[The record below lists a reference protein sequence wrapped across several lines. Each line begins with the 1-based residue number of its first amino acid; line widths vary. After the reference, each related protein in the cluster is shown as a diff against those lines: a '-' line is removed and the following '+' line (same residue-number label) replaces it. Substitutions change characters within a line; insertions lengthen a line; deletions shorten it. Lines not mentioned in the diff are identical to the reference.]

1 MATPAGSMSRRI
13 TRLLIANRGEIA
25 CRIARTAHRLGIS
38 TVGVYSEPDADA
50 MHVDAVDVAVALGG
64 STPAESYLRAD
75 AIIEIARAH
84 DCDAIHPGY
93 GFLAENADVAERVAA
108 AGLIWVGPTPD
119 QIRMLGDKVAAK
131 KLAIESGVPTA
142 PLFEIPMDDG
152 TIGAIPDG
160 IPMPALVKA
169 AAGGGGRGMRIVRSA
184 EELAEAVAAGSRE
197 AMSSF
202 GDGTVFVEPYIER
215 ARHVEVQ
222 IIGDMHGN
230 VVHLGERECS
240 IQRRNQKIVEESPS
254 AGITPETRAAI
265 CDGAV
270 ALAKSVGYHG
280 AGTVE
285 FLVDEAGSVG
295 SINFLEVNTRLQV
308 EHPVTEAVT
317 GVDLVELQL
326 RVAAGE
332 ELPLRQESVTTD
344 GHAIEVRVVAEDPA
358 AGWLPST
365 GPIASFDLVGEH
377 DLVRIDTGFR
387 AGSVVS
393 SDYDSMLAKVISHGA
408 TRAEA
413 AAKLRRALRASEIDG
428 VRTNLATLVSI
439 LGEPDYLNAK
449 TPTAYLDEHPDVVSA
464 TGPTGA
470 DRTALLIAAV
480 FATERADR
488 RNDRVTGF
496 APSGWR
502 NLRTQGQ
509 RQIWSVAGSDVGE
522 PVEFTMCVDAADVR
536 LGAWPVADDDGALPR
551 DERPRCAVRLL
562 SLDDTAGS
570 GQTHSGRPAALVM
583 AVEVDGVRRVIDV
596 TVEGDA
602 VRTRS
607 AAGALTWMQR
617 PRFVDH
623 DAEAAGGG
631 PICPL
636 PGTVIAVHVA
646 VGDDVAEGAVLMV
659 VEAMKME
666 HKITAAV
673 ASTVTEVHFEVGSR
687 VDQGDLLVSLDAAAD
702 VESGGAADG

>member
-1 MATPAGSMSRRI
+1 MSFMSVPPGSLSRRI
-13 TRLLIANRGEIA
+13 TSLLIANRGEIA
-25 CRIARTAHRLGIS
+25 VRIARTAHRLGIS
-38 TVGVYSEPDADA
+38 TVGVYSEPDANA
-50 MHVDAVDVAVALGG
+50 MHVDAVDTAVALGG

-75 AIIEIARAH
+75 AIIEIALAQG
-84 DCDAIHPGY
+84 CQAIHPGY

-119 QIRMLGDKVAAK
+119 QIRTLGDKIAAK

-142 PLFEIPMDDG
+142 PLFEIVD
-152 TIGAIPDG
+152 GAIPDG

-169 AAGGGGRGMRIVRSA
+169 AAGGGGRGMRVVTSP
-184 EELAEAVAAGSRE
+184 EELADAVAAGSRE

-240 IQRRNQKIVEESPS
+240 IQRRNQKIIEESPS
-254 AGITPETRAAI
+254 AGITPETRTAI

-270 ALAKSVGYHG
+270 ALAQSVGYHG

-285 FLVDEAGSVG
+285 FLVDEAGSVD

-332 ELPLRQESVTTD
+332 ELTLRQESVSAH

-365 GPIASFDLVGEH
+365 GAIASFDLHGGS

-387 AGSVVS
+387 SGSVVS
-393 SDYDSMLAKVISHGA
+393 ADYDSMLAKVIAHGS

-413 AAKLRRALRASEIDG
+413 AAKLRRALRGSEIAG
-428 VRTNLATLVSI
+428 VRTNLAALVSI
-439 LGEPDYLNAK
+439 LGERDYLNAA
-449 TPTAYLDEHPDVVSA
+449 TPTAYLDEHPGVTA
-464 TGPTGA
+464 GRGPTGG
-470 DRTALLIAAV
+470 DRIALLLAAV
-480 FATERADR
+480 FATERATRAD
-488 RNDRVTGF
+488 DSVTGF

-509 RQIWSVAGSDVGE
+509 RQIWAAQGSEDVE
-522 PVEFTMCVDAADVR
+522 PVEFTVCGDAADVR
-536 LGAWPVADDDGALPR
+536 LGQWPEPGPDGALQP
-551 DERPRCAVRLL
+551 DERKRIGVRLL
-562 SLDDTAGS
+562 SIGDPGGAHDSVTIAI
-570 GQTHSGRPAALVM
+570 
-583 AVEVDGVRRVIDV
+583 EVDGVRRVVEATID
-596 TVEGDA
+596 DHA

-607 AAGALTWMQR
+607 AAGAIVWTQL
-617 PRFVDH
+617 PRFDDH
-623 DAEAAGGG
+623 DAEVAGGG
-631 PICPL
+631 PVCPL
-636 PGTVIAVHVA
+636 PGTVIAVNVEAGDEVA
-646 VGDDVAEGAVLMV
+646 AGTVLMV

-666 HKITAAV
+666 HKITATA
-673 ASTVTEVHFEVGSR
+673 ASTVTDVHFAVGSR
-687 VDQGDLLVSLDAAAD
+687 VDQGDLLVSLDLL
-702 VESGGAADG
+702 SDG